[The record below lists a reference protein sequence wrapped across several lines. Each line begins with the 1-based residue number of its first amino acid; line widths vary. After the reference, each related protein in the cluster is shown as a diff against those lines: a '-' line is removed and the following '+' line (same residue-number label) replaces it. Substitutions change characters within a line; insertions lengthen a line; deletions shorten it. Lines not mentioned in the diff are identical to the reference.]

1 MSGWTVRKFAL
12 LAGATTGAPAKPPM
26 EALLARV
33 WRDHVRFDL
42 ATVSPATCPPGVR
55 PQMGRVLGPKALR
68 PLALEQP
75 AILSPMGGGLGV
87 TGPVLPAESMVAPP
101 WIWQWPRIDWRRQVG
116 NARFADLIELQV
128 GQATKGGIA
137 IHQLRSRWPRQV
149 RRRAGPGFGPV
160 TIRGGLR
167 RPPSRWVRHARL
179 LGRGCPIA
187 VKIPAT
193 NHVQGDLA
201 HLVALGVDMVSLDG
215 AGAGTAGSPAVLS
228 DHQGIPTLV
237 AVVRA
242 HRWLVHQGVRDR
254 VSPNASGHVHSGA
267 DVAKLLALG
276 ADAVSRDSAAL
287 LALSHGRWHPW
298 VPLRG
303 PARLMLT
310 SSAQKR
316 PVLDVDGSAVRLA
329 HWLEATVAELG
340 VVAASLGVRDLAQ
353 LGPQHLVA
361 DIEEAARLVGIRG
374 YGDEDRAR
382 AGYLSGAPVA
392 ELVAD
397 TVSTWREANRVWQRV
412 LDLLARSS

>member
-1 MSGWTVRKFAL
+1 M
-12 LAGATTGAPAKPPM
+12 
-26 EALLARV
+26 
-33 WRDHVRFDL
+33 
-42 ATVSPATCPPGVR
+42 
-55 PQMGRVLGPKALR
+55 
-68 PLALEQP
+68 
-75 AILSPMGGGLGV
+75 
-87 TGPVLPAESMVAPP
+87 
-101 WIWQWPRIDWRRQVG
+101 
-116 NARFADLIELQV
+116 
-128 GQATKGGIA
+128 
-137 IHQLRSRWPRQV
+137 
-149 RRRAGPGFGPV
+149 

-167 RPPSRWVRHARL
+167 RPLSRWVRHARR

-201 HLVALGVDMVSLDG
+201 HLGALGVDMVSLDG

-267 DVAKLLALG
+267 DGPKLLALG
-276 ADAVSRDSAAL
+276 ADAVSWDSAAL

-303 PARLMLT
+303 PAGLVLT
-310 SSAQKR
+310 SSAQER

-353 LGPQHLVA
+353 LGPQH
-361 DIEEAARLVGIRG
+361 IGEAARLLGIRG

-382 AGYLSGAPVA
+382 AGYLSGAPGA

-397 TVSTWREANRVWQRV
+397 TVPTWREANRVWQRV
-412 LDLLARSS
+412 PDLLARSS